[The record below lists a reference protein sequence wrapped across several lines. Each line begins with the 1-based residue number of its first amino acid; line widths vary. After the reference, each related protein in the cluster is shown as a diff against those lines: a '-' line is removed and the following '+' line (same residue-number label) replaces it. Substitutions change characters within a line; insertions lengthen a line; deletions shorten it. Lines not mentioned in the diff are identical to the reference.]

1 MCVVIKWG
9 GNWEGR
15 SAKKWFLLANSE
27 RGARAPRTLAAE
39 KFCHSQGTRMTT
51 HGDGDAR
58 HTAHS
63 ERTTRL
69 ESKRAQSMRGAQVHW
84 AAATVI
90 NPAHA
95 SHSTTDGKRKKYWRV
110 AHSRSSTVGS
120 ARSRELRVRSQ

>member
-1 MCVVIKWG
+1 MLLEAWIFG
-9 GNWEGR
+9 GSVGVPGPPKTTVGGSEPKFWR
-15 SAKKWFLLANSE
+15 ALA
-27 RGARAPRTLAAE
+27 LVD
-39 KFCHSQGTRMTT
+39 TRMTT
-51 HGDGDAR
+51 HGDGGAR
-58 HTAHS
+58 HTTHS

-110 AHSRSSTVGS
+110 AHSRSSTLGS

>member
-1 MCVVIKWG
+1 
-9 GNWEGR
+9 
-15 SAKKWFLLANSE
+15 
-27 RGARAPRTLAAE
+27 
-39 KFCHSQGTRMTT
+39 MTT